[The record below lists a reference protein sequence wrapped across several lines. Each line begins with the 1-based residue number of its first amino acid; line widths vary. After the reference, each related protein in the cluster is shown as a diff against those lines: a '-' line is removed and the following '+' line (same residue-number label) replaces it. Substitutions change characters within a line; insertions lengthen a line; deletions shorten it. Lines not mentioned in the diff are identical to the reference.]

1 MEFHEWLNTC
11 IKTGN
16 LCDAYKDKA
25 LDAKSKLALMRLALD
40 SNGSSY
46 LCEMQAKGY
55 PLS

>member
-25 LDAKSKLALMRLALD
+25 LDAK
-40 SNGSSY
+40 
-46 LCEMQAKGY
+46 E
-55 PLS
+55 